1 MSTAAPLQPKSSGPL
16 SQPTEPVSCNLRSL
30 LVPGWA
36 GEGLPCCS
44 FLNLLLTRGWE
55 VMTGALFK
63 PISSPP
69 LQPTS
74 VSINPSSA
82 LSGRRVRLP
91 QATEFSETIH
101 LGSSR
106 SGAPS
111 GPPPLPALAL
121 TNLRTKDTF
130 SALQPRE
137 GTPLV
142 PAAAR
147 LPLGLPAAH

>member
-1 MSTAAPLQPKSSGPL
+1 M
-16 SQPTEPVSCNLRSL
+16 EPA
-30 LVPGWA
+30 WE
-36 GEGLPCCS
+36 GEGLLQLLFS
-44 FLNLLLTRGWE
+44 ESASDQGLGSDDRSSVQARLLTP
-55 VMTGALFK
+55 T
-63 PISSPP
+63 
-69 LQPTS
+69 PTS
-74 VSINPSSA
+74 LCFHKSLQHFVWKKSE
-82 LSGRRVRLP
+82 LP

-121 TNLRTKDTF
+121 TNLRTNDTL

-137 GTPLV
+137 GSPLV